1 MKTSPYN
8 LGRYARLTLILLML
22 MAQGVA
28 IAHDVGDNHGLQ
40 SHPCA
45 TCIIGHGL
53 GAAVNTSCDTPLLR
67 AYQPQIPAQAMTAP
81 LALRPGC
88 HPARA
93 PPLLSWNT

>member
-1 MKTSPYN
+1 MNKSPYN
-8 LGRYARLTLILLML
+8 LGRYARLTLVLLML
-22 MAQGVA
+22 MAQGFA

-53 GAAVNTSCDTPLLR
+53 GAAVSVNYESPLLR
-67 AYQPQIPAQAMTAP
+67 SYQPQVPP
-81 LALRPGC
+81 LAITATLASRPGC
-88 HPARA
+88 HLARA